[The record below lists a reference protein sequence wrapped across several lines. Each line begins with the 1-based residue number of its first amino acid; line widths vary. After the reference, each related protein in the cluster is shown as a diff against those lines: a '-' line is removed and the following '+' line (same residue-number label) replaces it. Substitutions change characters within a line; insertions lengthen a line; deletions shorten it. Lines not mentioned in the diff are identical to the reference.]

1 MHITKVLSM
10 MLQERFS
17 ESVSVPGNHGC
28 PSYIDQR
35 GQAIQRGDVEEYRR
49 LAGPQ
54 RRSLRHD
61 KQSG

>member
-1 MHITKVLSM
+1 